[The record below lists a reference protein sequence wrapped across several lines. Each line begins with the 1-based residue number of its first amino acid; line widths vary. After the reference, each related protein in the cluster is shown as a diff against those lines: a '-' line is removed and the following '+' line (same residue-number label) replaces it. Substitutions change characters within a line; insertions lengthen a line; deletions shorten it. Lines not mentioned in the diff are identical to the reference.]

1 MGSSDKLSASLGS
14 AREVVKSVFMFLIIA
29 GIGPGLVFVGVSGL
43 IEQGEEFS
51 FWGDYY
57 GPDSPEF
64 AGEVIWEGTTDYSWT
79 SRLTTDPGEIRV
91 WVEEGKTVDVSVPRS
106 GASFERCYPSEC
118 DYFNNANE
126 SIPGYQFIGYIHVDI
141 NNTYDVQFTSTGD
154 NTETTMIIVTKE
166 KFPTPGIVLILMTL
180 AGTIVTCIAIFFVYY
195 TTKEMREESKN
206 NNGKKESV
214 SKNNWIG
221 PDGTESG
228 PDVPEEWYLTYDGPA
243 PVVEEIYDENYA
255 VDRGNG
261 TIPVD
266 FYIKTW
272 GVPEGFGKT
281 DHEKKWSM
289 DQTWWKGQE
298 SGLGD
303 DDKAVPS
310 KLDKDF
316 ATEPISVIGFIV
328 LSFFTALPAVLFGA
342 IGVYVMLFS
351 IINPYHEDGGI
362 FGFVCFGIPFSLA
375 GLVCLLIWL
384 AGVIKERLRVHHS
397 RDQLVF
403 QATILGL
410 GLPPLRGLS
419 LLSEKRRLSE
429 AVYLETDRDGD
440 DWSDAMVHGRS
451 SEGVEWELD
460 ICGVVSELAEPENP
474 YNPPYEKK
482 AREIAEAIGI
492 EFRIVQDSDVGDK
505 PEPIPFGQ
513 DREFISDPTGAVS
526 GTIAILFA
534 SIFSAIWVIGSVEEI
549 SFEEIPIGEMGL
561 SELPYLL
568 MGLSLLLGPLI
579 MLGWLFKIFSGY
591 RLRVQHSTDLLVF
604 DSTFRGRSW
613 RVKERRLSES
623 LYLRYNTWTETDTDS
638 DGNRTTTRH
647 HEYEIHGHSDE
658 EGEWKLDITSLVE
671 TFDYDSKEM
680 AREIAKA
687 IGIEFRR
694 EAFDDVI
701 SHS

>member
-1 MGSSDKLSASLGS
+1 MNKKRPPPSAYMGPANSD
-14 AREVVKSVFMFLIIA
+14 
-29 GIGPGLVFVGVSGL
+29 
-43 IEQGEEFS
+43 
-51 FWGDYY
+51 GD
-57 GPDSPEF
+57 
-64 AGEVIWEGTTDYSWT
+64 
-79 SRLTTDPGEIRV
+79 RDPI
-91 WVEEGKTVDVSVPRS
+91 
-106 GASFERCYPSEC
+106 
-118 DYFNNANE
+118 
-126 SIPGYQFIGYIHVDI
+126 
-141 NNTYDVQFTSTGD
+141 
-154 NTETTMIIVTKE
+154 
-166 KFPTPGIVLILMTL
+166 
-180 AGTIVTCIAIFFVYY
+180 
-195 TTKEMREESKN
+195 
-206 NNGKKESV
+206 

-228 PDVPEEWYLTYDGPA
+228 PDVPEDWYLTYDGPA

-316 ATEPISVIGFIV
+316 ATEPISVIGFIA

-482 AREIAEAIGI
+482 AREIAEAIGT
-492 EFRIVQDSDVGDK
+492 EFRIGRDSDVGNK
-505 PEPIPFGQ
+505 PELIPFGQ
-513 DREFISDPTGAVS
+513 DREFISDALGVVY
-526 GTIAILFA
+526 GTIVVLFA
-534 SIFSAIWVIGSVEEI
+534 SIFCVAFLPPIVDSVVNLTKFSSGELGLEPQQLASLFFQM
-549 SFEEIPIGEMGL
+549 SF
-561 SELPYLL
+561 L
-568 MGLSLLLGPLI
+568 MVPLI
-579 MLGWLFKIFSGY
+579 ALGWLFKKFSVH
-591 RLRVQHSTDLLVF
+591 RLRVQHSTDLLIF

-623 LYLRYNTWTETDTDS
+623 LYLRYHKWTETDTDS
-638 DGNRTTTRH
+638 DGNRTTTTHRA
-647 HEYEIHGHSDE
+647 YEIHGRSDE
-658 EGEWKLDITSLVE
+658 EGEWELDITSMVE
-671 TFDYDSKEM
+671 TFEYSTKM
-680 AREIAKA
+680 AREIARA

-694 EAFDDVI
+694 E
-701 SHS
+701 